1 MFKNKLN
8 EAKSR
13 KVNVKLSTQTMAV
26 FAILIAAQ
34 FVISQFLTFQVWN
47 IKIGFSFI
55 PVVIAARLYGAVG
68 AAEVAGIGDII
79 GVIFRPVGI
88 WFPPI
93 TISAMLVG
101 AVFGFFLKK
110 SNSFIRILISVLIS
124 EFVFSLFITPLWLTI
139 LYKGN
144 ETDFFAFYFSTL
156 VSRLFVQIIPMTIVK
171 LVVITAML
179 KAMDKIKFVK
189 RMTEVNT

>member
-8 EAKSR
+8 ETKSR

-47 IKIGFSFI
+47 IKIGFSFV

-101 AVFGFFLKK
+101 AIFGLLLKK
-110 SNSFIRILISVLIS
+110 SDSFIRILISVLIS

-144 ETDFFAFYFSTL
+144 GTDFFAFYFSTL
-156 VSRLFVQIIPMTIVK
+156 VSRIFVQIIPMTIVK

-179 KAMDKIKFVK
+179 KAMDKIKFV
-189 RMTEVNT
+189 RHMTEVNT

>member
-8 EAKSR
+8 ETKSR
-13 KVNVKLSTQTMAV
+13 KAKLSTQTMAV

-47 IKIGFSFI
+47 IKISFSFI
-55 PVVIAARLYGAVG
+55 PVVIAARLYGAIG

-79 GVIFRPVGI
+79 GVMFRPVGI

-101 AVFGFFLKK
+101 AIFGLFLKK
-110 SNSFIRILISVLIS
+110 SDSFIRILISVLIS

-179 KAMDKIKFVK
+179 KAMDKIKIVK

>member
-8 EAKSR
+8 ETKSR
-13 KVNVKLSTQTMAV
+13 KAKLSTQTMAV

-47 IKIGFSFI
+47 IKIGFSFV
-55 PVVIAARLYGAVG
+55 PVVIAARLYGAIG

-79 GVIFRPVGI
+79 GVMFRPVGI

-101 AVFGFFLKK
+101 AIFGLFLKK
-110 SNSFIRILISVLIS
+110 SDSFIRILISVLIS

-144 ETDFFAFYFSTL
+144 ETDFFAFYFSIL

-179 KAMDKIKFVK
+179 KAMDKIKFV
-189 RMTEVNT
+189 RHMTEVNT

>member
-8 EAKSR
+8 ETKSR

-47 IKIGFSFI
+47 IKIGFSFV
-55 PVVIAARLYGAVG
+55 PVVIAARLYGAIG

-79 GVIFRPVGI
+79 GVMFRPVGI

-110 SNSFIRILISVLIS
+110 SDSFIRILISVLIS

-144 ETDFFAFYFSTL
+144 ETDFFSFYFSTL

-179 KAMDKIKFVK
+179 KAMDKIKFV
-189 RMTEVNT
+189 RHMTEVNT

>member
-8 EAKSR
+8 ETKSR
-13 KVNVKLSTQTMAV
+13 KAKLSTQTMAV

-47 IKIGFSFI
+47 IKISFSFI

-68 AAEVAGIGDII
+68 AAEVAGIGDFI
-79 GVIFRPVGI
+79 GVIFRPIGI

-101 AVFGFFLKK
+101 AIFGLFLKK
-110 SNSFIRILISVLIS
+110 SDSFIRILISVLIS

-144 ETDFFAFYFSTL
+144 GTDFFAFYFSTL
-156 VSRLFVQIIPMTIVK
+156 VSRIFVQIIPMTIVK

>member
-8 EAKSR
+8 ETKSR
-13 KVNVKLSTQTMAV
+13 KAKLSTQTMAV

-47 IKIGFSFI
+47 IKISFSFI
-55 PVVIAARLYGAVG
+55 PVVIAARLYGAIG

-79 GVIFRPVGI
+79 GVMFRPVGI

-101 AVFGFFLKK
+101 AIFGLFLKK
-110 SNSFIRILISVLIS
+110 SDSFIRILISVLIS

>member
-8 EAKSR
+8 ETKSR
-13 KVNVKLSTQTMAV
+13 KAKLSTQTMAV

-47 IKIGFSFI
+47 IKIGFSFV
-55 PVVIAARLYGAVG
+55 PVVIAARLYGAIG

-79 GVIFRPVGI
+79 GVMFRPVGI

-101 AVFGFFLKK
+101 VVFGLLLKK
-110 SNSFIRILISVLIS
+110 SDSFIRILISVLIS

-144 ETDFFAFYFSTL
+144 EIDFFAFYFSTL

-179 KAMDKIKFVK
+179 KAMDKIKFV
-189 RMTEVNT
+189 RHMTEVNT

>member
-8 EAKSR
+8 ETKSR

-47 IKIGFSFI
+47 IKIGFSFV
-55 PVVIAARLYGAVG
+55 PVVIAARLYGAIG

-79 GVIFRPVGI
+79 GVMFRPVGI

-110 SNSFIRILISVLIS
+110 SDSFIRILISVLIS

-144 ETDFFAFYFSTL
+144 GTDFFAFYFSTL
-156 VSRLFVQIIPMTIVK
+156 VSRIFVQIIPMTIVK

-179 KAMDKIKFVK
+179 KAMDKIKFV
-189 RMTEVNT
+189 RHMTEVDT

>member
-8 EAKSR
+8 ETKSR

-47 IKIGFSFI
+47 IKISFSFV

-101 AVFGFFLKK
+101 AIFGLFLKK
-110 SNSFIRILISVLIS
+110 SDSFIRILISVLIS

-179 KAMDKIKFVK
+179 KAMDKIKFV
-189 RMTEVNT
+189 RHMTEVNT

>member
-8 EAKSR
+8 KTKSR
-13 KVNVKLSTQTMAV
+13 KAKLSTQTMAV

-47 IKIGFSFI
+47 IKISFSFI
-55 PVVIAARLYGAVG
+55 PVVIAARLYGAIG

-79 GVIFRPVGI
+79 GVMFRPVGI

-93 TISAMLVG
+93 TISAMLVS
-101 AVFGFFLKK
+101 AIFGLLLKK
-110 SNSFIRILISVLIS
+110 SDSFIRILISVLIS

>member
-8 EAKSR
+8 ETKSR
-13 KVNVKLSTQTMAV
+13 KAKLSTQTMAV

-47 IKIGFSFI
+47 IKISFSFI

-79 GVIFRPVGI
+79 GVIFRPIGI

-101 AVFGFFLKK
+101 AIFGLFLKK
-110 SNSFIRILISVLIS
+110 SDSFIRILISVLIS

-144 ETDFFAFYFSTL
+144 GTDFFAFYFSTL
-156 VSRLFVQIIPMTIVK
+156 VSRIFVQIIPMTIVK

>member
-8 EAKSR
+8 ETKSR
-13 KVNVKLSTQTMAV
+13 KAKLSTQTMAV

-47 IKIGFSFI
+47 IKIGFSFV
-55 PVVIAARLYGAVG
+55 PVVIAARLYGAIG

-79 GVIFRPVGI
+79 GVMFRPVGI

-101 AVFGFFLKK
+101 AIFGLLLKK
-110 SNSFIRILISVLIS
+110 SDSFIRILISVLIS

-144 ETDFFAFYFSTL
+144 ETDFSAFYFSTL

-179 KAMDKIKFVK
+179 KAMDKIKFV
-189 RMTEVNT
+189 RHMTEVNT

>member
-8 EAKSR
+8 ETKSR
-13 KVNVKLSTQTMAV
+13 KAKLSTQTMAV

-47 IKIGFSFI
+47 IKIGFSFV
-55 PVVIAARLYGAVG
+55 PVVIAARLYGAIG

-79 GVIFRPVGI
+79 GVMFRPVGI

-101 AVFGFFLKK
+101 AIFGLLLK
-110 SNSFIRILISVLIS
+110 R
-124 EFVFSLFITPLWLTI
+124 
-139 LYKGN
+139 
-144 ETDFFAFYFSTL
+144 
-156 VSRLFVQIIPMTIVK
+156 
-171 LVVITAML
+171 VIAL
-179 KAMDKIKFVK
+179 
-189 RMTEVNT
+189 

>member
-8 EAKSR
+8 ETKSR
-13 KVNVKLSTQTMAV
+13 KAKLSTQTMAV

-47 IKIGFSFI
+47 IKIGFSFV

-79 GVIFRPVGI
+79 GVMFRPVGI

-110 SNSFIRILISVLIS
+110 SDSFIRILISVLIS

-144 ETDFFAFYFSTL
+144 GTDFFAFYFSTL
-156 VSRLFVQIIPMTIVK
+156 VSRIFVQIIPMTIVK

>member
-8 EAKSR
+8 ETKSR

-47 IKIGFSFI
+47 IKISFSFV
-55 PVVIAARLYGAVG
+55 PVVIDARLYGAVG

-101 AVFGFFLKK
+101 AIFGLFLKK
-110 SNSFIRILISVLIS
+110 SDSFIRILISVLIS

-179 KAMDKIKFVK
+179 KAMDKIKFV
-189 RMTEVNT
+189 RHMTEVNT

>member
-1 MFKNKLN
+1 MFKNKFN
-8 EAKSR
+8 ETKSR
-13 KVNVKLSTQTMAV
+13 KAKLSTQTMAV

-47 IKIGFSFI
+47 IKISFSFI

-79 GVIFRPVGI
+79 GVMFRPVGI

-101 AVFGFFLKK
+101 AIFGLFLKK
-110 SNSFIRILISVLIS
+110 SDSFIRILISVLIS

>member
-8 EAKSR
+8 ETKSR
-13 KVNVKLSTQTMAV
+13 KAKLSTQTMAV

-47 IKIGFSFI
+47 IKIGFSFV
-55 PVVIAARLYGAVG
+55 PVVIAARLYGAIG

-101 AVFGFFLKK
+101 AIFGLLLKK
-110 SNSFIRILISVLIS
+110 SDSFIRILISVLIS

-144 ETDFFAFYFSTL
+144 GTDFFAFYFSTL

-179 KAMDKIKFVK
+179 KAMDKIKFV
-189 RMTEVNT
+189 RHMTEVNT

>member
-8 EAKSR
+8 ETKSR
-13 KVNVKLSTQTMAV
+13 KAKLSTQTMAV

-47 IKIGFSFI
+47 IKIGFSFV

-79 GVIFRPVGI
+79 GVMFRPVGI

-101 AVFGFFLKK
+101 AIFGLLLKK
-110 SNSFIRILISVLIS
+110 SDSFIRILISVLIS

-144 ETDFFAFYFSTL
+144 GTDFFAFYFSTL
-156 VSRLFVQIIPMTIVK
+156 VSRIFVQIIPMTIVK

>member
-8 EAKSR
+8 ETKSR
-13 KVNVKLSTQTMAV
+13 KAKLSTQTMTV

-47 IKIGFSFI
+47 IKIGFSFV

-144 ETDFFAFYFSTL
+144 GTDFFAFYFSTL
-156 VSRLFVQIIPMTIVK
+156 VSRIFVQIIPMTIVK

>member
-101 AVFGFFLKK
+101 AIFGFFLKK
-110 SNSFIRILISVLIS
+110 SDSFIRILISVLIS

-144 ETDFFAFYFSTL
+144 GTDFFAFYFSTL
-156 VSRLFVQIIPMTIVK
+156 VSRIFVQIIPMTIVK

>member
-8 EAKSR
+8 ETKSR
-13 KVNVKLSTQTMAV
+13 KAKLSTQTMTV

-47 IKIGFSFI
+47 IKIGFSFV

-101 AVFGFFLKK
+101 AIFGLLLKK
-110 SNSFIRILISVLIS
+110 SDSFIRILISVLIS

-144 ETDFFAFYFSTL
+144 GTDFFAFYFSTL
-156 VSRLFVQIIPMTIVK
+156 VSRIFVQIIPMTIVK

>member
-8 EAKSR
+8 ETKSR
-13 KVNVKLSTQTMAV
+13 KAKLSTQTMAV

-47 IKIGFSFI
+47 IKIGFSFV
-55 PVVIAARLYGAVG
+55 PVVIAARLYGAIG

-79 GVIFRPVGI
+79 GVMFRPVGI

-101 AVFGFFLKK
+101 AIFGLLLKK
-110 SNSFIRILISVLIS
+110 SDSFIRILISVLIS

-144 ETDFFAFYFSTL
+144 GTDFFAFYFSTL
-156 VSRLFVQIIPMTIVK
+156 VSRIFVQIIPMTIVK

-179 KAMDKIKFVK
+179 KAMDKIKFV
-189 RMTEVNT
+189 RHMTEVNT